1 MFRWEG
7 MPSASG
13 NFPEERLFR
22 TLASEGA
29 QNKDNTMSAAKHT
42 DEGEL
47 SRRQFVKESAVAF
60 WTAAGAA
67 GSGMLALPGL
77 GMAQEGSGPVDCG
90 PPPKAKPRSRTG
102 GESFPPLPLPA
113 TPLRRTEKKRP
124 PAPPSLVGKMALGP
138 VRFVRKG
145 DQRVQYRDW
154 MTDPADL
161 DSLLAW
167 TNEKLGINYG
177 KAEADFEHFS
187 FDPRELPALLF
198 AGHNGFQLG
207 AEVRQRLARYVL
219 DGGMIIGDACCGWK
233 DFNDAF
239 RREVAAI
246 FPDRPLRKL
255 TPDDPIFSS
264 YYKLNAFTYQKAD
277 GSRHEDA
284 PCLEGLSV
292 GCRTAVVY
300 SPVDLT
306 CGWDGHD
313 HPRGL
318 RVVIDQSR
326 QIGANYVTYLLGSY
340 QLGRFL
346 SSTKVYHEADAA
358 SRDDFIFAQLVHDGD
373 WDPDPSAVHNL
384 LKHVR
389 DNSTLTIKFKKVSVQ
404 PKDPKAMGYPLLYMT
419 GHHEFHW
426 TDEERAWLQRY
437 LKAGGML
444 LADACCGRLAFDLA
458 FQREIARVLPEHKLE
473 TIPPD
478 HPVYHAHYDIGK
490 VEYTPRVTED
500 FGAQSAPNL
509 SGITLDGR
517 LAVVY
522 SRFDLG
528 NGWEQFPH
536 PYTYGYSDKDA
547 LAIGTNVIVS
557 AVTH

>member
-1 MFRWEG
+1 
-7 MPSASG
+7 
-13 NFPEERLFR
+13 
-22 TLASEGA
+22 
-29 QNKDNTMSAAKHT
+29 
-42 DEGEL
+42 
-47 SRRQFVKESAVAF
+47 
-60 WTAAGAA
+60 
-67 GSGMLALPGL
+67 MLALPSPGW
-77 GMAQEGSGPVDCG
+77 AQEGSGPVDCG
-90 PPPKAKPRSRTG
+90 PPPRAKPQSRTG

-124 PAPPSLVGKMALGP
+124 PRPPSLIGKMALGP
-138 VRFVRKG
+138 IRFVRKG

-167 TNEKLGINYG
+167 TNEKLGIHYG

-198 AGHNGFQLG
+198 AGHNDFKLG
-207 AEVRQRLARYVL
+207 DDVRERLARYVL

-233 DFNDAF
+233 DFNEAF
-239 RREVAAI
+239 RREIQAI

-264 YYKLNAFTYQKAD
+264 YYKLGNFTYQKAD
-277 GSRHEDA
+277 GSRYEEA
-284 PCLEGLSV
+284 PCLEGISV
-292 GCRTAVVY
+292 RLPDGRRLLAGRPDLRLGRPRP
-300 SPVDLT
+300 SPRPAGGDRPVAA
-306 CGWDGHD
+306 G
-313 HPRGL
+313 RGQL
-318 RVVIDQSR
+318 RDVSAGR
-326 QIGANYVTYLLGSY
+326 Y

-346 SSTKVYHEADAA
+346 EQHQGLPRGRRRQPRRLHLRPA
-358 SRDDFIFAQLVHDGD
+358 RPRRRLGPRPLGRAQPAQARARQLH
-373 WDPDPSAVHNL
+373 A
-384 LKHVR
+384 
-389 DNSTLTIKFKKVSVQ
+389 TIKFKKVSVQ
-404 PKDPKAMGYPLLYMT
+404 PRDPRAMGYPLLYMT

-426 TDEERAWLQRY
+426 TDEEAAWLRHY

-444 LADACCGRLAFDLA
+444 LADACCGRMAFHLA
-458 FQREIARVLPEHKLE
+458 FQREMARVLPEHRLE
-473 TIPPD
+473 TLPLD
-478 HPVYHAHYDIGK
+478 HPLYHAHNDIGK
-490 VEYTPRVTED
+490 VEYTPRVAED
-500 FGAQSAPNL
+500 FGATNAPSL

-536 PYTYGYSDKDA
+536 PYSYGYSDKDA
-547 LAIGTNVIVS
+547 LAIGTNVIVT

>member
-1 MFRWEG
+1 
-7 MPSASG
+7 
-13 NFPEERLFR
+13 
-22 TLASEGA
+22 
-29 QNKDNTMSAAKHT
+29 MSAAKHT

-47 SRRQFVKESAVAF
+47 SRRQFVKQSTVAY

-77 GMAQEGSGPVDCG
+77 GLAQEGSGPVDCG
-90 PPPKAKPRSRTG
+90 PPPKAKPQSRTG

-161 DSLLAW
+161 ASLLAW
-167 TNEKLGINYG
+167 TNQKLGINYG

-198 AGHNGFQLG
+198 AGHNGFNLG
-207 AEVRQRLARYVL
+207 DEVRQRLARYVL

-239 RREVAAI
+239 RREIQAI
-246 FPDRPLRKL
+246 FPDRPMRTL

-264 YYKLNAFTYQKAD
+264 YYKLGDFTYQKAD
-277 GSRHEDA
+277 GARYEAA

-300 SPVDLT
+300 SPADLT

-404 PKDPKAMGYPLLYMT
+404 PRDPKATGYPLLYMT

-426 TDEERAWLQRY
+426 TDLERAWLQRY

-458 FQREIARVLPEHKLE
+458 FQREIARVLPEQKLA
-473 TIPPD
+473 TIPLD
-478 HPVYHAHYDIGK
+478 HPLYHAHYDIGK

-500 FGAQSAPNL
+500 FGAQSAPSL

-547 LAIGTNVIVS
+547 LAIGTNVIVT